1 MVPSCFS
8 VPTACNRRV
17 QRWASYGH
25 PGLLTLGIVSSQRVE
40 SVNSVLK
47 ELMDK
52 SGTMVHV
59 HEAIVSKVR
68 DHANRTA
75 R

>member
-1 MVPSCFS
+1 M
-8 VPTACNRRV
+8 
-17 QRWASYGH
+17 H
-25 PGLLTLGIVSSQRVE
+25 PGLLTLGTVSSQRVE

-47 ELMDK
+47 EVMDK

-59 HEAIVSKVR
+59 HEAILGKVR
-68 DHANRTA
+68 DHANKTVRQEF